1 MLRMGRLTSQ
11 SFSVAQWQARSG
23 LSSTGTGFV
32 VVLVSY
38 FTFALHDALVKVLVA
53 HFAASEI
60 LFMRSLTA
68 LGLCLII
75 GGRSTVTRGLFSP
88 MRGKLLSRALLTF
101 VAWLLYYSSGRYLGL
116 AQMITIYFASPLLIA
131 VMAGPLLGE
140 RVPPI
145 RWVALAL
152 GFVGVVLA
160 ARPNGGGPLLP
171 VICVGT
177 AAVIWAYAMILM
189 RQISAELRGWDQV
202 FVIAVL
208 FLIGCGASL
217 PFVWKTPSLPAL
229 LLMLALGVLSTIAQ
243 LLLIEG
249 VKLAEASVVAPMEF
263 SGLLWSFVFG
273 YVIFGDVPAV
283 GVFLGAGLIL
293 TSGAMVVTSE
303 LRRSRRIMT

>member
-75 GGRSTVTRGLFSP
+75 GGRSTITRGLFSP

-160 ARPNGGGPLLP
+160 ARPHGGGPLLP

-249 VKLAEASVVAPMEF
+249 VKLAQASVVAPMEF

>member
-1 MLRMGRLTSQ
+1 MGRPTSD
-11 SFSVAQWQARSG
+11 SFSVARLRDRLG
-23 LSSTGTGFV
+23 RSSTGTGLL

-38 FTFALHDALVKVLVA
+38 FTFALHDALVKLLVA

-60 LFMRSLTA
+60 LFMRSLTVVV
-68 LGLCLII
+68 LCLTI
-75 GGRSTVTRGLFSP
+75 GGRGVITRGLFSP
-88 MRGKLLSRALLTF
+88 MRGKLLTRAGLTF

-131 VMAGPLLGE
+131 VMAGPMLRE
-140 RVPPI
+140 RVTPI
-145 RWVALAL
+145 RWAALAL
-152 GFVGVVLA
+152 GFVGVLLA
-160 ARPNGGGPLLP
+160 ARPHGGGPLLP
-171 VICVGT
+171 VLCVGT

-189 RQISAELRGWDQV
+189 RQISSELRGWDQV

-217 PFVWKTPSLPAL
+217 PFVWKTPSLPTLAM
-229 LLMLALGVLSTIAQ
+229 MLGLGCLSTIAQ

-249 VKLAEASVVAPMEF
+249 VKLAQASVVAPMEF

-273 YVIFGDVPAV
+273 YLIFGDVPAV

-293 TSGAMVVTSE
+293 ISGAMVVMSE
-303 LRRSRRIMT
+303 LRGGRRHLA

>member
-160 ARPNGGGPLLP
+160 ARPHGGGPLLP

-189 RQISAELRGWDQV
+189 RQISTELRGWDQV

-249 VKLAEASVVAPMEF
+249 VKLAQASVVAPMEF